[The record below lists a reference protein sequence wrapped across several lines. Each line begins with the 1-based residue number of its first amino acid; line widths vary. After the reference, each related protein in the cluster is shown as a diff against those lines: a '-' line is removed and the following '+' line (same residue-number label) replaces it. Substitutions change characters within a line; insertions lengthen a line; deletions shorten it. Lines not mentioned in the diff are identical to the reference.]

1 MKNQEKN
8 LIDKRIGDKVKT
20 AMKRARVEMT
30 QRKLASE
37 LGITEVTISQML
49 SGVAPLPLER
59 FFQMVAILK
68 PIREDVNEIFRLY
81 QEKFS
86 FPDDAFSMIDCGWVQ
101 KRFAELQAQPAE
113 QLSEINKKEIE
124 VIRYWNS
131 GMIEL
136 AGSSEAQPDAKQQL
150 LEYVGKL
157 NADESARAL
166 MALKGFFGEK

>member
-1 MKNQEKN
+1 MENQEKN
-8 LIDKRIGDKVKT
+8 LIDKRIGNKVKA

-68 PIREDVNEIFRLY
+68 PTREDVNEIFRLY

-86 FPDDAFSMIDCGWVQ
+86 FPDDAFALIDCGWVQ
-101 KRFAELQAQPAE
+101 KRYAELQVKGAE
-113 QLSEINKKEIE
+113 NLSEINKKEIE
-124 VIRYWNS
+124 VIQYWNS
-131 GMIEL
+131 GM
-136 AGSSEAQPDAKQQL
+136 SEAVPAEPEDAKQQL